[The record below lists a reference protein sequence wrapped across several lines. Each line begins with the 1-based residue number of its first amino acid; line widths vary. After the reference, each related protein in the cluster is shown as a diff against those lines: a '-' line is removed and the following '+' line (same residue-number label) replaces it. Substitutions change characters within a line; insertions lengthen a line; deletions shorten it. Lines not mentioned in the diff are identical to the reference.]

1 MANNTQTTTADLIQ
15 ATQIKQAA
23 VTLSGL
29 LEQKALNESNEQQR
43 KSLEQAKQVAQIG
56 LNVKA

>member
-1 MANNTQTTTADLIQ
+1 MANTQTTTADLIQ

-23 VTLSGL
+23 NTLSGL
-29 LEQKALNESNEQQR
+29 LEQKALNESTEQQR
-43 KSLEQAKQVAQIG
+43 KSLEQAKQVAEIG